1 MEDLQDGVYKVLMRL
16 SLEMETLKLVHS
28 LIKITVNLSLS
39 KLNIY
44 RTSKLL
50 ESPGS
55 QDLKLLLFWVFLW
68 KDKDSILPRG
78 DLKLWLQGVWVFWT

>member
-1 MEDLQDGVYKVLMRL
+1 MEDLQDGVYKVLMPL
-16 SLEMETLKLVHS
+16 SLEMETLKPVHG
-28 LIKITVNLSLS
+28 LIKITVNSSLS

-55 QDLKLLLFWVFLW
+55 QDLKLLPL
-68 KDKDSILPRG
+68 
-78 DLKLWLQGVWVFWT
+78 

>member
-1 MEDLQDGVYKVLMRL
+1 MEDLQDGVYKVLMPL
-16 SLEMETLKLVHS
+16 SLEMETLKPVHS
-28 LIKITVNLSLS
+28 LIKITVNSSLS

-55 QDLKLLLFWVFLW
+55 QDLKLLLL
-68 KDKDSILPRG
+68 
-78 DLKLWLQGVWVFWT
+78 

>member
-1 MEDLQDGVYKVLMRL
+1 MEDLQDGVYKVLMPL
-16 SLEMETLKLVHS
+16 SLEMETLKPVHG
-28 LIKITVNLSLS
+28 LIKITVNSSLS

-55 QDLKLLLFWVFLW
+55 QDLKLLLL
-68 KDKDSILPRG
+68 
-78 DLKLWLQGVWVFWT
+78 